1 MVTLCSF
8 KQNGIEGYVVSWRVA
23 ASGPNGTVGSGPSTP
38 RYFLDPLN
46 QQLPQNKGEKYDR

>member
-23 ASGPNGTVGSGPSTP
+23 ASGLNGHSWFGAFDSQIFFGPVKSTTATKQ
-38 RYFLDPLN
+38 RR
-46 QQLPQNKGEKYDR
+46 KI

>member
-1 MVTLCSF
+1 MVILCSF

-23 ASGPNGTVGSGPSTP
+23 ASGLNRHSWFGAFDSQI
-38 RYFLDPLN
+38 FLDPLN